1 MRGVRRYACVR
12 RRIVVDSATHRRE
25 ARASKT
31 EFAEPRAPPPARR
44 RSRVTNRIDHLS
56 ISTKLTAVVATFTFA
71 IMLLLV
77 VMEASL
83 NLNAGVRAYVQG
95 EGLWSKGQKD
105 AAYYLVRFLRTHDQH
120 DYQLYEQSIRMP
132 LGDRAARLEL
142 DKPDYS
148 AGVVERGFI
157 DGGNAAADVPKM
169 VSLYRH
175 FGHLRFF
182 SSAIV
187 IWAEADVYVLELV
200 EHAKEIHTSVAAG
213 NISRERQ
220 DELLARLDQINA
232 KLTRLEE
239 DFSASFGDG
248 ARFVQTLL
256 TGLVLLSG
264 LTLLGG
270 GLAVSWSITR
280 GIHRGIERLRT
291 GALRVTAG
299 DLDCRIEVRAR
310 DELGELALVFNDM
323 VERRRRAEALVH
335 FNAQHD
341 ALTGL
346 PNRTLLLDR
355 LEMAMRLAR
364 RQSSRLALL
373 MIDLDHFKRI
383 NDSLGH
389 QAGDSLLLAVSRQ
402 LQQCVCDV
410 DSVARLGGDEFVVI
424 LNDVQRRDELA
435 PILAK
440 IAQAIATPV
449 IIEGHELIVTPTI
462 GGCLFPDDGTDTTT
476 LLKHADIA
484 MYHAKA
490 AGRGNAQ
497 WFTTTMLQDTQDK
510 LALGIALRRAIEH
523 GELTIHYQP
532 EISMKT
538 GRVVG
543 MEALMRW
550 QHPERGNISP
560 NRFIAV
566 AEETGQILP
575 MGEWALKT
583 ACLECVEIQCRTG
596 QPLMLAV
603 NVSPRQ
609 LQQSDWLYTVQAAL
623 LESGLKPEHLELEIT
638 EGLLMRNPEA
648 SAVVLHKL
656 RALGV
661 TVVIDDFGTGYSS
674 LSYLTRFPIDKIK
687 IDRSFVRDL
696 AIDSADAAVV
706 NAIIAM
712 AHNLNIRV
720 IAEGVETHAQ
730 KRYLHQR
737 GCDQAQGFLYS
748 AAVTPERFIAFA
760 A

>member
-1 MRGVRRYACVR
+1 MH
-12 RRIVVDSATHRRE
+12 HRKARVSE
-25 ARASKT
+25 AAGSNV
-31 EFAEPRAPPPARR
+31 PPPARR
-44 RSRVTNRIDHLS
+44 RSRIANRIGHLS
-56 ISTKLTAVVATFTFA
+56 ISAKLSAVVATFTIA
-71 IMLLLV
+71 IMLLLAL
-77 VMEASL
+77 MEVSF
-83 NLNAGVRAYVQG
+83 NLSAGVRAYVQG

-120 DYQLYEQSIRMP
+120 DFQLYQQSIRVP

-142 DKPDYS
+142 DRPEYTAK
-148 AGVVERGFI
+148 VVERGFI
-157 DGGNAAADVPKM
+157 EGGNAAADIPRM

-175 FGHLRFF
+175 FGRLRFF
-182 SSAIV
+182 SSAID
-187 IWAEADVYVLELV
+187 IWADADVYVLELV
-200 EHAKEIHTSVAAG
+200 QQADEIRNSVAAG
-213 NISRERQ
+213 DISRERQ

-232 KLTRLEE
+232 KLTHLEE
-239 DFSASFGDG
+239 AFSAAFGDG

-256 TGLVLLSG
+256 TGLMLLSG
-264 LTLLGG
+264 LALLGC
-270 GLAVSWSITR
+270 GLAVSWWITR
-280 GIHRGIERLRT
+280 GIRGGIERLRA

-299 DLDCRIEVRAR
+299 DLDCRIEVRTC

-355 LEMAMRLAR
+355 LEMALRLAK
-364 RQSSRLALL
+364 RQSGRLALL

-389 QAGDSLLLAVSRQ
+389 QAGDSLLLAVSKQ
-402 LQQCVCDV
+402 LQQCVRDV

-424 LNDVQRRDELA
+424 LNDVQSRDELA
-435 PILAK
+435 PKLAR
-440 IAQAIATPV
+440 IARAIATPV
-449 IIEGHELIVTPTI
+449 TIEDHELIVTPTI
-462 GGCLFPDDGTDTTT
+462 GGCIFPDDGTDTTT
-476 LLKHADIA
+476 LLRHADIA

-490 AGRGNAQ
+490 KGRGNAQ

-510 LALGIALRRAIEH
+510 LALGIALRRAIEF
-523 GELTIHYQP
+523 GEMTIHYQP

-550 QHPERGNISP
+550 QHPERGSISP

-575 MGEWALKT
+575 LGEWALKT
-583 ACLECVEIQCRTG
+583 ACLACVGIQRRTG
-596 QPLMLAV
+596 QSLMLAV

-609 LQQSDWLYTVQAAL
+609 LQQSDWVRTVKAAL
-623 LESGLKPEHLELEIT
+623 LESGLQPQHLELEIT
-638 EGLLMRNPEA
+638 ENLLMRNPEE
-648 SAVVLHKL
+648 SAVVLHQL

-687 IDRSFVRDL
+687 IDHSFVRDL
-696 AIDSADAAVV
+696 AVDSADAAVV

-730 KRYLHQR
+730 KSYLSQR
-737 GCDQAQGFLYS
+737 GCDEAQGFLYS
-748 AAVTPERFIAFA
+748 AAVTPERFISFA

>member
-1 MRGVRRYACVR
+1 M
-12 RRIVVDSATHRRE
+12 
-25 ARASKT
+25 
-31 EFAEPRAPPPARR
+31 
-44 RSRVTNRIDHLS
+44 
-56 ISTKLTAVVATFTFA
+56 VATFTIA
-71 IMLLLV
+71 MVLLLA

-83 NLNAGVRAYVQG
+83 NLSAGVRAYVQG

-105 AAYYLVRFLRTHDQH
+105 AVYYLVRFLRTHDLR

-132 LGDRAARLEL
+132 LGDRVARMEL
-142 DKPDYS
+142 DKPDYDPKIV
-148 AGVVERGFI
+148 AAGFI
-157 DGGNAAADVPKM
+157 EGGNAPVDISGM
-169 VSLYRH
+169 VTLYRH

-182 SSAIV
+182 SSAIA
-187 IWAEADVYVLELV
+187 IWADADSYVLELV
-200 EHAKEIHTSVAAG
+200 RQAEDIHASVSAG
-213 NISRERQ
+213 DNSRERQ
-220 DELLARLDQINA
+220 NMQLERLDRINGD
-232 KLTRLEE
+232 LTRLEAA
-239 DFSASFGDG
+239 FSTSFGDG

-256 TGLVLLSG
+256 TGLILLSG
-264 LTLLGG
+264 FALLCC
-270 GLAVSWSITR
+270 GLAVSLWITR
-280 GIHRGIERLRT
+280 GIRGGIERLRA

-299 DLDCRIEVRAR
+299 DLDSHIEVWAN

-323 VERRRRAEALVH
+323 VERRRRTEALVH

-355 LEMAMRLAR
+355 LEMALRLAR
-364 RQSSRLALL
+364 RQSTRLALL
-373 MIDLDHFKRI
+373 MIDLDYFKRI

-389 QAGDSLLLAVSRQ
+389 QAGDSLLLAVSSQ
-402 LQQCVCDV
+402 LQQCVRDV

-424 LNDVQRRDELA
+424 LNDVQSRDELA

-449 IIEGHELIVTPTI
+449 TIEDHELIVTPTI
-462 GGCLFPDDGTDTTT
+462 GGCIFPDDGPDTTT

-510 LALGIALRRAIEH
+510 LALGIALRRAVEL

-583 ACLECVEIQCRTG
+583 ACLACVGIQCRTG

-609 LQQSDWLYTVQAAL
+609 LQQSDWLRTVQAAL
-623 LESGLKPEHLELEIT
+623 LESGLRPEHLELEIT
-638 EGLLMRNPEA
+638 ESLLMRNPEE
-648 SAVVLHKL
+648 SAIVLHKL

-687 IDRSFVRDL
+687 IDRSFVRGL
-696 AIDSADAAVV
+696 AVDSADAAVV

-730 KRYLHQR
+730 RSYLHQR
-737 GCDQAQGFLYS
+737 GCDEAQGFLYS